1 MCYIGVFDTS
11 PEGVF
16 DQTLSK
22 VQSEYMVKAL
32 RSTGSRAEIYGDLA
46 QSHRGIMRDFGK
58 PGDPLTA
65 AVDRF
70 MFDPAK

>member
-1 MCYIGVFDTS
+1 
-11 PEGVF
+11 
-16 DQTLSK
+16 
-22 VQSEYMVKAL
+22 MVKAL